1 MGSDAH
7 VIVVGG
13 TVASLDLARDLV
25 AELEARWSRFLDD
38 SEVTRMNREAG
49 RPVPVS
55 GATLALVERAIEG
68 ARVTGGRYD
77 PTILRALERAGY
89 DRSFERIDRDAAPG
103 RRPEDEQEPVVVS
116 AYDRVMVDRAV
127 STVTVP
133 RGIGF
138 DPGGI
143 GKGFAADMVVEALL
157 RDGASGACVNLGGDL
172 RVEGESPDG
181 GPWAAGV
188 EHPTRSRLAALLVLE
203 RGAVAT
209 STRTRRT
216 WGAPED
222 PRHHLVDPATGRP
235 AVTPVVSAT
244 AVAAE
249 GWQAEVLSK
258 AAFLAGPLDGLAL
271 LEANGAAGLVVDED
285 GGVYESTG
293 LAAFAPAPSPDR
305 TPA

>member
-7 VIVVGG
+7 IVVVGG
-13 TVASLDLARDLV
+13 TVGSIDLVRDLV
-25 AELEARWSRFLDD
+25 AELEARWSRFLDS

-49 RPVPVS
+49 RPVTVS

-68 ARVTGGRYD
+68 ARVTAGRYD
-77 PTILRALERAGY
+77 PTMLRAVERAGY
-89 DRSFERIDRDAAPG
+89 DRSFEHIDRDGTPP
-103 RRPEDEQEPVVVS
+103 RRPDGRDPVVV
-116 AYDRVMVDRAV
+116 AGFDRVMVDRSA

-133 RGIGF
+133 SGVGF

-143 GKGFAADMVVEALL
+143 GKGFAADLVVEALL
-157 RDGASGACVNLGGDL
+157 RDGAAGACVNLGGDL
-172 RVEGESPDG
+172 RVEGESPGG

-188 EHPTRSRLAALLVLE
+188 EHPTRSRLSALLTLD

-216 WGAPED
+216 WGSRED
-222 PRHHLVDPATGRP
+222 PRHHLIDPATGRP
-235 AVTPVVSAT
+235 AVTPVVAAT

-258 AAFLAGPLDGLAL
+258 AAFLAGPVDGLAL
-271 LEANGAAGLVVDED
+271 LEEAGAQGLVVDED
-285 GGVYESTG
+285 GTVFESSG
-293 LAAFAPAPSPDR
+293 LHTFARAASPER
-305 TPA
+305 ATR